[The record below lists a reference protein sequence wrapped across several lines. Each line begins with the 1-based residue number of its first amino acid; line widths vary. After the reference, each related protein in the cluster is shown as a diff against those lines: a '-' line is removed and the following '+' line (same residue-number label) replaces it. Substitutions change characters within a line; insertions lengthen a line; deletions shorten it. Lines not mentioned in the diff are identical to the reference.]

1 MMACKLDVTQ
11 NIDLLVQQYK
21 NSKNLVNL
29 VPGLL
34 SLIQTQLIEPLC
46 QYQWQMNIN
55 NAVGFL
61 LDRIGAIFGY
71 ARPLIDS
78 GQFVYFG
85 FDGNGFGFDIAT
97 FVPDGGTAA
106 FKPLGDGFY
115 RTLLKAWIGGLF
127 TDGSLPSI
135 NKVIQLALGASGG
148 HVIDNGDMTATVYL
162 YSVDINLL
170 YTIAKTNVIPR
181 PAGVAYTY
189 NLAAGNVFGFDGN
202 GVGFDQAPFI
212 TVIQG
217 D

>member
-11 NIDLLVQQYK
+11 NISLLVQQYK

-29 VPGLL
+29 VTGLL
-34 SLIQTQLIEPLC
+34 ETIQARLIEPLC

-55 NAVGFL
+55 NAAGFL

-85 FDGNGFGFDIAT
+85 FDQNGLGFDMAT

-106 FKPLGDGFY
+106 FTEAGDGLY

-162 YSVDINLL
+162 YNIDINLL
-170 YTIAKTNVIPR
+170 YTIADTNVIPR

-189 NLAAGNVFGFDGN
+189 NLVTGEVFGFDGN
-202 GVGFDQAPFI
+202 GAGFDLAPFVTI
-212 TVIQG
+212 I
-217 D
+217 